1 MSHLCKHCGKKFKG
15 RSGLRQHEMRHDGQ
29 GPYSC
34 NECKLV
40 FFSKSNFTSHL
51 ASEKHQNHKP
61 FICKTCG
68 KSFATDA
75 YLKNHCLYE
84 DKGGDHKCTQC
95 EATFSRASHLKD
107 HMDMHT
113 GIKSNICKI
122 CGKAYRFRSSLS
134 RHSKTHEVAEGLS
147 YECDICNK
155 TFTQKRY
162 LQEHKKAHITESAKC
177 TFCSKVIE
185 DNHLVRTA
193 CHDDCLFLRSL
204 RLA

>member
-1 MSHLCKHCGKKFKG
+1 M
-15 RSGLRQHEMRHDGQ
+15 Q
-29 GPYSC
+29 G
-34 NECKLV
+34 V
-40 FFSKSNFTSHL
+40 QSKSRDGYTHTGSNSRADRL
-51 ASEKHQNHKP
+51 K
-61 FICKTCG
+61 
-68 KSFATDA
+68 DA

-122 CGKAYRFRSSLS
+122 CGKAYRFRRSLS

-155 TFTQKRY
+155 TFTQKRH
-162 LQEHKKAHITESAKC
+162 LQEHKKAHNTESVKC
-177 TFCSKVIE
+177 TFCSKVFKSKRYLQGDVE
-185 DNHLVRTA
+185 KHHEKTK
-193 CHDDCLFLRSL
+193 SS
-204 RLA
+204 